1 MAHQPITPQYRLAV
15 ASRSVAAIVGAFV
28 LTSAFSIALALLL
41 IRTGM
46 MGRPHA
52 VATTTLLSFA
62 VWCGLVMWCFRTRS
76 TARVWLNMLF
86 PSAACGLLAWALWQG
101 GM

>member
-1 MAHQPITPQYRLAV
+1 MARQSVTAQYRLTV
-15 ASRSVAAIVGAFV
+15 ASRSVAAIVGAFI
-28 LTSAFSIALALLL
+28 LTSAFSIALALLM
-41 IRTGM
+41 IRSGVM
-46 MGRPHA
+46 DRPHA

-62 VWCGLVMWCFRTRS
+62 VWCGVVMWCFRTRS